1 VFFCAQGFLKAGSD
15 FYWIG
20 NSSFKVL
27 CHQKPMILGASS
39 PATPVTMLL
48 PFDEVAQDL
57 AQEQNLI
64 RIKKLLVYICTQ
76 VWEGDRDRLNQV
88 SLLNL
93 LQDLRATA
101 PTAEQLQSRL
111 DIAVHSLS
119 KAAEYTLVSSVIMRR
134 VARLYPD
141 MGTRRGLAGEEAY
154 GTIAQ
159 SLAENASGDRIK
171 KLLLLACKNT
181 WITDAAQLA
190 KFNLVDLVRELHG
203 LTPSLMTLQA
213 VLESL
218 VNTLSKRAEY
228 TLAAHEICSAFQPL
242 YVEAVTEIRT
252 EARTEIVVVD
262 SPSTPPAASH
272 KVSDL
277 ADLFNLRLEIMRYSN
292 PYRVKIVLFS
302 LLCQPFVSQAEHESM
317 LKSYTL
323 DDLLRSMIQSY
334 KLPELEIMLLNTA
347 RNLEDSE
354 ESLQA
359 ARAVLGAVKP
369 FYAHLPSSF
378 AVAEEAEDA
387 TAFMGSQILA
397 KKMSRADL
405 RRLSDEESA
414 ELTIAQAHTMPGASF
429 RPSQILTH

>member
-1 VFFCAQGFLKAGSD
+1 
-15 FYWIG
+15 
-20 NSSFKVL
+20 
-27 CHQKPMILGASS
+27 MILGASS
-39 PATPVTMLL
+39 SATPMTMLL

-88 SLLNL
+88 SLLTL

-134 VARLYPD
+134 VGRLYPD
-141 MGTRRGLAGEEAY
+141 LGLRRGLAGEEVY
-154 GTIAQ
+154 GTIAE
-159 SLAENASGDRIK
+159 SLAQNASGDRIK

-181 WITDAAQLA
+181 WITDGVQLA
-190 KFNLVDLVRELHG
+190 EFNLVELVQELHG

-242 YVEAVTEIRT
+242 YTEAVTEIRT
-252 EARTEIVVVD
+252 EVMTEVIAAEPVAAPHPV
-262 SPSTPPAASH
+262 SQPASH
-272 KVSDL
+272 TVSDL

-302 LLCQPFVSQAEHESM
+302 LLCQPYERQAEQEYQ

-323 DDLLRSMIQSY
+323 DDLLRSMIQAY
-334 KLPELEIMLLNTA
+334 KLPELEIRLLNTA
-347 RNLEDSE
+347 RELEDSE
-354 ESLQA
+354 ASLQA
-359 ARAVLGAVKP
+359 ARAILGSVKP
-369 FYAHLPSSF
+369 FYAHLPS
-378 AVAEEAEDA
+378 AGVAEEEDA
-387 TAFMGSQILA
+387 TAFMGSEILL
-397 KKMSRADL
+397 KKKSRAEL
-405 RRLSDEESA
+405 RKFGDESA
-414 ELTIAQAHTMPGASF
+414 ELTIVQSNTIAGSSF
-429 RPSQILTH
+429 RPSQILAH

>member
-1 VFFCAQGFLKAGSD
+1 LRAGSD

-20 NSSFKVL
+20 HSSFKVL

-39 PATPVTMLL
+39 PATTMLL

-76 VWEGDRDRLNQV
+76 VWEGDRERLDQV

-134 VARLYPD
+134 VGRLYPD
-141 MGTRRGLAGEEAY
+141 MGMRRGLAGEETY
-154 GTIAQ
+154 GTVAQ
-159 SLAENASGDRIK
+159 SLAGNASGDRIK

-190 KFNLVDLVRELHG
+190 EFDLVDLVREMHG

-218 VNTLSKRAEY
+218 VNTLSKRTEY
-228 TLAAHEICSAFQPL
+228 MLAAHEICSAFQPL
-242 YVEAVTEIRT
+242 YEAVTEIRT
-252 EARTEIVVVD
+252 EARTEIVAAE
-262 SPSTPPAASH
+262 PSAPQASSRT
-272 KVSDL
+272 VSDL

-334 KLPELEIMLLNTA
+334 KLPELEIMLLSTA

-359 ARAVLGAVKP
+359 ARAILGAVKP
-369 FYAHLPSSF
+369 FYAHLPSGF
-378 AVAEEAEDA
+378 ASAEEDA
-387 TAFMGSQILA
+387 TAFMGSQILV

-405 RRLSDEESA
+405 RRLGDEESA
-414 ELTIAQAHTMPGASF
+414 ELTIVQPNTMPGTAF

>member
-1 VFFCAQGFLKAGSD
+1 
-15 FYWIG
+15 
-20 NSSFKVL
+20 
-27 CHQKPMILGASS
+27 MILGASS
-39 PATPVTMLL
+39 PATTMLL

-88 SLLNL
+88 SLLTL

-119 KAAEYTLVSSVIMRR
+119 KAAEYTLVSSVIMTR
-134 VARLYPD
+134 VGRLYPD
-141 MGTRRGLAGEEAY
+141 MGLRRGLAGDETY

-159 SLAENASGDRIK
+159 SLAENVSGDRIK

-190 KFNLVDLVRELHG
+190 EFQLVDLIRELHG

-242 YVEAVTEIRT
+242 YTEAVTEIRA
-252 EARTEIVVVD
+252 EARTEVVAGIPVV
-262 SPSTPPAASH
+262 SSAAQASH
-272 KVSDL
+272 TVSDL
-277 ADLFNLRLEIMRYSN
+277 ADLFDLRLEIMRYSN

-302 LLCQPFVSQAEHESM
+302 LLCQPFEGQAEHESM

-334 KLPELEIMLLNTA
+334 KLPELEITLLNTA
-347 RNLEDSE
+347 RSLEDSE

-359 ARAVLGAVKP
+359 ARAILGAVKP
-369 FYAHLPSSF
+369 FYAHLPSGF
-378 AVAEEAEDA
+378 AVAEDGEDA
-387 TAFMGSQILA
+387 TAFMGSQILS
-397 KKMSRADL
+397 KKVSRAGL
-405 RRLSDEESA
+405 RKWGDEESA
-414 ELTIAQAHTMPGASF
+414 ELTIAQPNTMPSSSF
-429 RPSQILTH
+429 RPTPSQILAH

>member
-1 VFFCAQGFLKAGSD
+1 
-15 FYWIG
+15 
-20 NSSFKVL
+20 
-27 CHQKPMILGASS
+27 MILGASS
-39 PATPVTMLL
+39 PATPVMLLL

-76 VWEGDRDRLNQV
+76 VWEGDRDQLNQV
-88 SLLNL
+88 SLLTL

-119 KAAEYTLVSSVIMRR
+119 KAAEYTLVSSVIMTR
-134 VARLYPD
+134 VGRLYPD
-141 MGTRRGLAGEEAY
+141 MGLRRGFARDETY

-190 KFNLVDLVRELHG
+190 EFNLVDLIRELHG

-218 VNTLSKRAEY
+218 VNTLSKRVEY

-242 YVEAVTEIRT
+242 YTEAVTEIRT
-252 EARTEIVVVD
+252 EARTEVVAL
-262 SPSTPPAASH
+262 PPVASSAAQGSH
-272 KVSDL
+272 TVSDL

-302 LLCQPFVSQAEHESM
+302 LLCQPFDPAEHESM

-334 KLPELEIMLLNTA
+334 QLPELEITILNTA

-359 ARAVLGAVKP
+359 ARAILGAVRP
-369 FYAHLPSSF
+369 FYAHLPSGF
-378 AVAEEAEDA
+378 AAAEAEDA
-387 TAFMGSQILA
+387 TAFMGSQILS
-397 KKMSRADL
+397 KKVSRAEM
-405 RRLSDEESA
+405 RKWGDEESA
-414 ELTIAQAHTMPGASF
+414 ELTIAQPNTMPGSSF
-429 RPSQILTH
+429 RPTPGQILAY

>member
-1 VFFCAQGFLKAGSD
+1 
-15 FYWIG
+15 
-20 NSSFKVL
+20 
-27 CHQKPMILGASS
+27 MILGASS
-39 PATPVTMLL
+39 SATPMTMLL

-88 SLLNL
+88 NVLTL

-134 VARLYPD
+134 VGRLYPD
-141 MGTRRGLAGEEAY
+141 MGMRRGLAGEEVY
-154 GTIAQ
+154 GTIAE
-159 SLAENASGDRIK
+159 SLAQNASGDRIK

-181 WITDAAQLA
+181 WITDGVQLA
-190 KFNLVDLVRELHG
+190 EFNLVDLIQELHG

-242 YVEAVTEIRT
+242 YTEAVTEIRT
-252 EARTEIVVVD
+252 EVMTEIVAVNPVAVNPVAVNPVAEPQP
-262 SPSTPPAASH
+262 PSHT
-272 KVSDL
+272 VSDL
-277 ADLFNLRLEIMRYSN
+277 ADLFNLRLEIMRYGN

-302 LLCQPFVSQAEHESM
+302 LLCQPFESQAEQEYQ

-323 DDLLRSMIQSY
+323 DDLLRSMIQAY
-334 KLPELEIMLLNTA
+334 KLPELEIRLLNTA
-347 RNLEDSE
+347 RELEDSE

-359 ARAVLGAVKP
+359 ARAILGSVKP
-369 FYAHLPSSF
+369 FYAHLPS
-378 AVAEEAEDA
+378 AGVAEEEDA
-387 TAFMGSQILA
+387 TAFMGSEILL
-397 KKMSRADL
+397 KKKSRAEL
-405 RRLSDEESA
+405 RKFGDESA
-414 ELTIAQAHTMPGASF
+414 ELTIVQSNTMAGSSF
-429 RPSQILTH
+429 RPSQIMAH

>member
-1 VFFCAQGFLKAGSD
+1 
-15 FYWIG
+15 
-20 NSSFKVL
+20 
-27 CHQKPMILGASS
+27 
-39 PATPVTMLL
+39 
-48 PFDEVAQDL
+48 
-57 AQEQNLI
+57 
-64 RIKKLLVYICTQ
+64 

-88 SLLNL
+88 SLLTL

-134 VARLYPD
+134 VGRLYPD
-141 MGTRRGLAGEEAY
+141 MGMRRGLAGEEVY
-154 GTIAQ
+154 GTIAE
-159 SLAENASGDRIK
+159 SLAQNASGDRIK

-181 WITDAAQLA
+181 WITDGVQLA
-190 KFNLVDLVRELHG
+190 EFNLVDLVQELHG

-242 YVEAVTEIRT
+242 YTEAVTEIRT
-252 EARTEIVVVD
+252 EVMTEIVAAAAPVAVAV
-262 SPSTPPAASH
+262 PQQASH
-272 KVSDL
+272 TVSDL

-302 LLCQPFVSQAEHESM
+302 LLCQPFESQAEQEYQ

-323 DDLLRSMIQSY
+323 DDLLRSMIQAY
-334 KLPELEIMLLNTA
+334 KLPELEIRLLNTA
-347 RNLEDSE
+347 RELEDSE

-378 AVAEEAEDA
+378 GAAEEDA
-387 TAFMGSQILA
+387 TAFMGSEILL
-397 KKMSRADL
+397 KKKSRAEL
-405 RRLSDEESA
+405 RKFGDESG
-414 ELTIAQAHTMPGASF
+414 ELTIVQSNTMPGSSF
-429 RPSQILTH
+429 RPSQILAH